1 MDIFSDILPIL
12 IIVLAAFVN
21 FVKASKTD
29 SSAPL
34 GNELPPDE
42 GSDPDFDAAAEM
54 VREMKER
61 AARSSASGHSRGGSD
76 GLPRTIG
83 GIELAYDDESGD
95 EKMDPSDFPGETFQ
109 EAPEPYGK
117 AAAAQP
123 ANVGGIIDYGA
134 RLRDVTGS
142 DAYKMGS
149 PAAMIQREA
158 ENFEPRRWDGFA
170 EDDLEHSSEIGGGVF
185 GVALESADDLRK
197 AFVMSEIVSK
207 PLSLRDGSERFAVW

>member
-29 SSAPL
+29 SSAPR

-61 AARSSASGHSRGGSD
+61 AARSSASGHSRGDSD
-76 GLPRTIG
+76 GLPRTVG
-83 GIELAYDDESGD
+83 GIELAYDDEKID
-95 EKMDPSDFPGETFQ
+95 AADFPGETFQ
-109 EAPEPYGK
+109 EAPESHER

-123 ANVGGIIDYGA
+123 SNGGGSIDYGA
-134 RLRDVTGS
+134 RLRDVTES

-149 PAAMIQREA
+149 PASMVQRES
-158 ENFEPRRWDGFA
+158 ENFVPRSWDNFA
-170 EDDLEHSSEIGGGVF
+170 EGDLEHSSENGGGVL
-185 GVALESADDLRK
+185 GVALDSADDLRK

-207 PLSLRDGSERFAVW
+207 PLSLRDDSERFAVW

>member
-12 IIVLAAFVN
+12 IIVLVAFVN

-29 SSAPL
+29 SSAPR

-42 GSDPDFDAAAEM
+42 DSDPDFNAAAEM

-61 AARSSASGHSRGGSD
+61 AARSSASRHSRGDSD
-76 GLPRTIG
+76 GLPRTVG

-95 EKMDPSDFPGETFQ
+95 EKIDAADFPGETFQ
-109 EAPEPYGK
+109 EASETHER

-123 ANVGGIIDYGA
+123 SNGGGSIDYGA
-134 RLRDVTGS
+134 RLRDVTES

-149 PAAMIQREA
+149 PASMVQREA
-158 ENFEPRRWDGFA
+158 ENFVPRSWDSFA
-170 EDDLEHSSEIGGGVF
+170 EGDLEHSSENGGGVF
-185 GVALESADDLRK
+185 GVALDSADDLRK

-207 PLSLRDGSERFAVW
+207 PLSLRDDSERFAVW

>member
-12 IIVLAAFVN
+12 IIVLVAFVN

-29 SSAPL
+29 SSAPR
-34 GNELPPDE
+34 GNELSPDE
-42 GSDPDFDAAAEM
+42 DSDPDFDAAAEM

-61 AARSSASGHSRGGSD
+61 AARSSASGHSRGDSD
-76 GLPRTIG
+76 GLPRTVG

-95 EKMDPSDFPGETFQ
+95 EKIDAADFPGETFQ
-109 EAPEPYGK
+109 EAPETHER

-123 ANVGGIIDYGA
+123 SNGGGSIDYGA
-134 RLRDVTGS
+134 RLRDVTES

-149 PAAMIQREA
+149 QASMVQRES
-158 ENFEPRRWDGFA
+158 ENFVPRSWDSFA
-170 EDDLEHSSEIGGGVF
+170 EGDLEHSSENGGGVF
-185 GVALESADDLRK
+185 GVALGSADDLRK

-207 PLSLRDGSERFAVW
+207 PLSLRDDSERFAVW

>member
-158 ENFEPRRWDGFA
+158 ENFEPRRWDSFA

>member
-12 IIVLAAFVN
+12 IIVLVAFVN

-29 SSAPL
+29 SSAPR
-34 GNELPPDE
+34 GNELSPDE

-61 AARSSASGHSRGGSD
+61 AARSSASGHSD
-76 GLPRTIG
+76 GLPRTVG

-95 EKMDPSDFPGETFQ
+95 EKIDAADFPGETFQ
-109 EAPEPYGK
+109 EASETHER

-123 ANVGGIIDYGA
+123 ANGGGSIDYGA
-134 RLRDVTGS
+134 RLRDVTES
-142 DAYKMGS
+142 DAYKMGT
-149 PAAMIQREA
+149 PASMVQRES
-158 ENFEPRRWDGFA
+158 ENFVPRSWDSFA
-170 EDDLEHSSEIGGGVF
+170 EGDLEHSSENGGGVF
-185 GVALESADDLRK
+185 GVALDSADDLRK

-207 PLSLRDGSERFAVW
+207 PLSLRDDSERFAVW

>member
-12 IIVLAAFVN
+12 IIVLVAFVN

-29 SSAPL
+29 NSAPR
-34 GNELPPDE
+34 GNELPSDD
-42 GSDPDFDAAAEM
+42 SDPDFDAAAEM

-83 GIELAYDDESGD
+83 GIELAYDDESVD
-95 EKMDPSDFPGETFQ
+95 EKMDASDFPGETFQ

-123 ANVGGIIDYGA
+123 ANGGGSIDYGA
-134 RLRDVTGS
+134 RLRDVTES

-158 ENFEPRRWDGFA
+158 ENFEPRSWDSFA
-170 EDDLEHSSEIGGGVF
+170 EGDLEHSSENGGGVF
-185 GVALESADDLRK
+185 GVALDSADDLRK

-207 PLSLRDGSERFAVW
+207 PLSLRDDSERFAVW